1 MKKYTDEQLR
11 SLLAELLAYKD
22 ELPWLEIKLG
32 NDDPDEIGKYI
43 SALANSA
50 CTENREYG
58 YMIWGVEDGTH
69 ILKGTPFNPDHKKK
83 DQQPLRIYLSRN
95 LNPEITFEFYP
106 FKAEGKKVVVL
117 EVEAAY
123 RRPISYRGTEYIRI
137 GESRTE
143 LSKHPEEAAKIYRT
157 VGKDWSAEIVIGAT
171 IADLAPEAIKTA
183 REKYHERHR
192 NDSFA
197 DDIAAW
203 SDEEFLNKAKLTIDG
218 KITRTALILLGK
230 PESAHWLNPAI
241 VKITWN
247 LMDHDNTSIDYQH
260 FEPPLLQAVD
270 KIFAK
275 IRNIT
280 IRTMPDGTLFPIE
293 ISQYDSWVFRE
304 ALHNCIA
311 HQDYTLC
318 SNIVV
323 AEYPER
329 VQFSNMGAFA
339 PKTLEN
345 ALHDDGRPR
354 FYPNRQLTEAMVE
367 LNMIDTI
374 GSGIKRMFK
383 IQQNHFMPLPDYIIS
398 TDPEMVRVVLHGKIL
413 DERYTRLLIRQTDLR
428 LDEIILLDRLQKKL
442 GISKEAAAQL
452 RKKKLIE
459 GRYPNIYPAE
469 KIAVSTDKLE
479 EYLDNKAYD
488 DAFYIQKILEY
499 LCKKGHAN
507 RQEITRLIK
516 KHLSQQLTDDQKN
529 KKIGNLLSVKMASR
543 MKIIVNTGTRSE
555 PAWELTDAGR
565 IACKK
570 ANPSC
575 KKDCKKG
582 ICHE

>member
-1 MKKYTDEQLR
+1 MKKYVVEQLK
-11 SLLAELLAYKD
+11 SLLANLLSYPD
-22 ELPWLEIKLG
+22 ELPWLEIKHG
-32 NDDPDEIGKYI
+32 NENPDEIGKYI

-50 CTENREYG
+50 CCENREYG
-58 YMIWGVEDGTH
+58 YMVWGIEDGTH
-69 ILKGTPFNPDHKKK
+69 IFKGTSFNPDYKKNE
-83 DQQPLRIYLSRN
+83 QQPLRIYLSRN
-95 LNPEITFEFYP
+95 LKPEITFEFYS
-106 FKAEGKKVVVL
+106 FEIEGKKIVIL

-123 RRPISYRGTEYIRI
+123 RRPISYHGIEYIRI

-157 VGKDWSAEIVIGAT
+157 VGKDWSAEIVYGAALT
-171 IADLAPEAIKTA
+171 DLDPEAINVA
-183 REKYHERHR
+183 REKYYEKHL

-197 DDIAAW
+197 AEIATW
-203 SDEEFLNKAKLTIDG
+203 SDEEFLNKAKLTING
-218 KITRTALILLGK
+218 KITRTALVLLGK
-230 PESAHWLNPAI
+230 PESVHWLNPSI

-247 LMDHDNTSIDYQH
+247 LMDNDNTSIDYQH
-260 FEPPLLQAVD
+260 FEPPLLLAVD
-270 KIFAK
+270 KIFTK
-275 IRNIT
+275 VRNIT
-280 IRTMPDGTLFPIE
+280 IRTMPDGTLFPVE

-304 ALHNCIA
+304 ALNNCIA

-318 SNIVV
+318 HNIVV
-323 AEYPER
+323 AEYPDR

-354 FYPNRQLTEAMVE
+354 FYLNRQLTEAMVE

-383 IQQNHFMPLPDYIIS
+383 MQQKRFMPLPDYIIS
-398 TDPEMVRVVLHGKIL
+398 TEPEMVRVVLHGKIL
-413 DERYTRLLIRQTDLR
+413 DERYTRLLIRQTDLS

-442 GISKEAAAQL
+442 EISKDAATQL
-452 RKKKLIE
+452 RKNKLIE

-469 KIAVSTDKLE
+469 EIAASTDKLD

-488 DAFYIQKILEY
+488 DAFYVQKILEY
-499 LCKKGHAN
+499 LCNKGHAN

-516 KHLSQQLTDDQKN
+516 KHLSQQLTDDQKD
-529 KKIGNLLSVKMASR
+529 KKIGNLLSVKMGYR
-543 MKIIVNTGTRSE
+543 MKYIVNVGTRSE
-555 PAWELTDAGR
+555 SSWKLTDAGR
-565 IACKK
+565 IACKN

-582 ICHE
+582 FCNE